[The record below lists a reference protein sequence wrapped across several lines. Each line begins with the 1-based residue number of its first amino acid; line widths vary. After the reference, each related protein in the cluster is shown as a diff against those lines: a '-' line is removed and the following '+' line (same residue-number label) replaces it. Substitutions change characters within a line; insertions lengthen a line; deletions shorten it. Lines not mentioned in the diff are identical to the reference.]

1 MLYRILDI
9 LKDIIYWLFDI
20 FRDIG
25 ACFTRNIGITEL
37 LNIYW
42 FMFLIE
48 MPRYYLFD
56 GIIILYHK
64 LTFKKRDRIKNVAKR
79 MLHIE
84 NPLVTILVPG
94 KNEGKHI
101 YKLCMS
107 LAEQTYRN
115 YEIIVVDDGSDD
127 DTYLICSDLEK
138 NGLIDKF
145 LSSRERGGKAS
156 AANFGLYYA
165 KGKYIIHLDA
175 DSSLDRDA
183 IENILIPFYLD
194 EEVKGVG
201 GCVKVRNYND
211 NICTSLQAIEYLKTI
226 MVGRTV
232 TSTLGIYHIIS
243 GAFGA
248 FDTAALRSVGAWDI
262 GPGLD
267 GDVTQKL
274 RKAGYKVEFATD
286 AICLTN
292 VPTKWRALFKQRLR
306 WSRSL
311 IRFRVRKHRDILLI
325 TGKNGNFLNFV
336 SNAENIL
343 YDCVF
348 NYMWL
353 FYILGLLF
361 QYTDRLLEIL
371 TVGWLIRL
379 ALANIGFLILIALT
393 ERPREEWKLIRFLPL
408 TIFYTGYFMRIIRL
422 IGHTSELFFFKSYE
436 DTWNPQKTSVYAR
449 VEGQ

>member
-1 MLYRILDI
+1 MQILRDI
-9 LKDIIYWLFDI
+9 LNFFFDI
-20 FRDIG
+20 FRDIS
-25 ACFTRNIGITEL
+25 ACFSRNIGIAEL

-48 MPRYYLFD
+48 FPRYYLFD
-56 GIIILYHK
+56 MIIILYTK
-64 LTFKKRDRIKNVAKR
+64 LTFKRQYKAKIVAKR
-79 MLHIE
+79 MLFIE

-101 YKLCMS
+101 YKLAMS
-107 LAEQTYRN
+107 LKEQTYRN

-127 DTYLICSDLEK
+127 DTYLICTDLEK
-138 NGLIDKF
+138 NGLIDRF
-145 LSSRERGGKAS
+145 LSLRERGGKAS

-165 KGKYIIHLDA
+165 KGKYVIHLDA

-183 IENILIPFYLD
+183 IENILVPFYLD

-201 GCVKVRNYND
+201 GSVKVRNYND
-211 NICTSLQAIEYLKTI
+211 SLCTSLQAIEYLKTI

-248 FDTAALRSVGAWDI
+248 FDTEAIRNIGAWDI

-267 GDVTQKL
+267 GDITQKL
-274 RKAGYKVEFATD
+274 RKAGHKVVFAND
-286 AICLTN
+286 AVCLTN
-292 VPTKWRALFKQRLR
+292 VPTKWWNLFKQRLR

-311 IRFRVRKHRDILLI
+311 IRFRVRKHSDILRL
-325 TGKNGNFLNFV
+325 TGKNGNLLNFI

-353 FYILGLLF
+353 FYVLSLCF
-361 QYTDRLLEIL
+361 MYTDRLLEIL
-371 TVGWLIRL
+371 VVGWLIRIVL
-379 ALANIGFLILIALT
+379 AFIGFLMVLAVT
-393 ERPREEWKLIRFLPL
+393 ERPREEFRLIKYIPIS
-408 TIFYTGYFMRIIRL
+408 IFYTGYFNRITRL
-422 IGHTSELFFFKSYE
+422 IGHTSELFFFKSYA
-436 DTWNPQKTSVYAR
+436 DAWNPRKTSVYA
-449 VEGQ
+449 QI

>member
-9 LKDIIYWLFDI
+9 LKDILYWLFDI

-194 EEVKGVG
+194 EEVK
-201 GCVKVRNYND
+201 
-211 NICTSLQAIEYLKTI
+211 
-226 MVGRTV
+226 
-232 TSTLGIYHIIS
+232 IIS

-379 ALANIGFLILIALT
+379 ALANIGFLILIVLT